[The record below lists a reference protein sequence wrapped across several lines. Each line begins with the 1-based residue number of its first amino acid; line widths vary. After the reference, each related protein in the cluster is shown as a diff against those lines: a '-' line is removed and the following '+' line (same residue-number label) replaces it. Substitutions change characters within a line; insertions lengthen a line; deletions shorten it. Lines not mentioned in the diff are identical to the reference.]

1 LLLNNLNFYRL
12 LPALDLHFKRK
23 QYTHFM
29 FASRP
34 EEPAKAFLIRII
46 LNCLPEALEV
56 LLELPE
62 AVPPQ
67 RG

>member
-1 LLLNNLNFYRL
+1 LRL
-12 LPALDLHFKRK
+12 LKSLL
-23 QYTHFM
+23 
-29 FASRP
+29 
-34 EEPAKAFLIRII
+34 KAFLIRII

>member
-1 LLLNNLNFYRL
+1 MKGGIESGAVALFQPTLISLL
-12 LPALDLHFKRK
+12 K
-23 QYTHFM
+23 
-29 FASRP
+29 
-34 EEPAKAFLIRII
+34 EFLIWVI

>member
-1 LLLNNLNFYRL
+1 MPG
-12 LPALDLHFKRK
+12 LPLSPRGDGVKDMGKKVNEEAMLEQKAKEEALK
-23 QYTHFM
+23 
-29 FASRP
+29 
-34 EEPAKAFLIRII
+34 
-46 LNCLPEALEV
+46 NEALEV